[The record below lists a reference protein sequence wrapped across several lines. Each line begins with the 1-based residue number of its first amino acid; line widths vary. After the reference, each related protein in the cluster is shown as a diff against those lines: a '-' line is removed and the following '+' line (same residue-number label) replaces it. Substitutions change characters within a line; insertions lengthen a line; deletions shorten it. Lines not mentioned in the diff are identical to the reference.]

1 MDERGRRGDPAGMSE
16 AMGNTEIKRLERSRS
31 DRMVAGVCGGL
42 ARYFDI
48 HPAFYRIG
56 FVVLTLLGG
65 AGVLL
70 YIAAALVIPDEGRED
85 SIATNAIRHRR
96 ERPWQLAG
104 VLLVGVA
111 LVALISREA
120 MWPHGDAVW
129 VIVLLAGA
137 AILWGQ
143 RGAPTTP
150 AVDATTGEP
159 IPVPR
164 RRFRPLRW
172 LAALVVAFVILAS
185 AAVVAAFGTLDV
197 SLSDGVG
204 DRVYRVGNPSSLDRS
219 YELGIGNLRLD
230 LRDLAFPPGR
240 TTVKAHV
247 GIGSL
252 RIVVPEDARVRYRA
266 EAKFGEVRV
275 FGQEFDGHNT
285 TARGVDGQTHR
296 ALVLDAKVGAG
307 KVTIERAVP

>member
-16 AMGNTEIKRLERSRS
+16 AMGTTEIKRLERSRS

-65 AGVLL
+65 AGILL

-96 ERPWQLAG
+96 EQPWPLVG
-104 VLLVGVA
+104 VVLVGVA

-120 MWPHGDAVW
+120 LWPHGDAVW
-129 VIVLLAGA
+129 VIVLLAGG

-143 RGAPTTP
+143 RNPPTQ
-150 AVDATTGEP
+150 AVDATTGEALP
-159 IPVPR
+159 APR

-172 LAALVVAFVILAS
+172 LAALVVAFVILAA

-204 DRVYRVGNPSSLDRS
+204 DRVYRVNTTSSLDRQ
-219 YELGIGNLRLD
+219 YELGIGDLELD
-230 LRDLAFPPGR
+230 LRDLELPPGR
-240 TTVKAHV
+240 TPVKAHV

-252 RIVVPEDARVRYRA
+252 RIVVPEDAKVRYRA
-266 EAKFGEVRV
+266 EAKYGEVRV
-275 FGQEFDGHNT
+275 FGEEFDGHNAD
-285 TARGVDGQTHR
+285 ARGVAGQAGR
-296 ALVLDAKVGAG
+296 ALVLDARVGAG